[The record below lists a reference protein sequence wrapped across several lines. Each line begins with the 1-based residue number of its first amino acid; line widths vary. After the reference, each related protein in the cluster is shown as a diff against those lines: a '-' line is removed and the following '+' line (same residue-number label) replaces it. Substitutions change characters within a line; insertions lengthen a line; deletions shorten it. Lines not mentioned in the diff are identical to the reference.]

1 MCDVMPTISEDSI
14 SQRSSQFGDEANFEQ
29 LMVSMLDERDKLVES
44 LKNEQEKTSELEQT
58 VKGLEKERDSL
69 NRQLNSNLPQEFAT
83 LTKELNQAREHVLEK
98 DEEITELKAER
109 NNTRL
114 LLEHLECLVSRHER
128 SLRMTVVKRQ
138 AASQSGV
145 SSEVEVLKALKSL
158 FEHHK
163 ALDEK
168 VRERLRVALEKNSA
182 LEEELDGTREELNN
196 HKAGKISKANSKD
209 GNDADNDN
217 STDDNKTGGKKPVN
231 GTLDPE
237 VLELRRQIEKLST
250 EQGSAHRSLSDARS
264 KCNDYE
270 DQMMQINKEMHAAQE
285 WAKSLENELKEN
297 VAQKE
302 DQEERIATLEKRYLN
317 SQREA
322 TTLRDLTDKLEQEL
336 KNKEDQSHMA
346 SEKIKLVTEKLDMSE
361 QKLLEFASMPDIED
375 QLKDRM
381 EALQQA
387 QERQGTAEDRVQRL
401 ESQLEEKSGDN
412 IKLSQ
417 RLKMNEEHNQRLSAT
432 VDKLL
437 SESNERLQV
446 HLKERMHSLEEKN
459 HLSNELERCKKKVEE
474 ATESKADLQ
483 KETQKLRLEIEN
495 VRRQLLQQEISFNIQ
510 QTEALTRNL
519 SPRSGNNDVDGNS
532 GTLTRRNANKKAT
545 NAPPDAAMWNYDY
558 DPGDPQGH
566 QAHNED
572 NESVLTD
579 MMSPSGHADAQTLA
593 CMLQEQLDAINNEI
607 RYVFKFFS

>member
-217 STDDNKTGGKKPVN
+217 STDDNKTGGKKTSQWN
-231 GTLDPE
+231 
-237 VLELRRQIEKLST
+237 LRSR
-250 EQGSAHRSLSDARS
+250 SA
-264 KCNDYE
+264 
-270 DQMMQINKEMHAAQE
+270 
-285 WAKSLENELKEN
+285 
-297 VAQKE
+297 
-302 DQEERIATLEKRYLN
+302 
-317 SQREA
+317 
-322 TTLRDLTDKLEQEL
+322 
-336 KNKEDQSHMA
+336 
-346 SEKIKLVTEKLDMSE
+346 
-361 QKLLEFASMPDIED
+361 
-375 QLKDRM
+375 
-381 EALQQA
+381 
-387 QERQGTAEDRVQRL
+387 
-401 ESQLEEKSGDN
+401 
-412 IKLSQ
+412 
-417 RLKMNEEHNQRLSAT
+417 
-432 VDKLL
+432 
-437 SESNERLQV
+437 
-446 HLKERMHSLEEKN
+446 
-459 HLSNELERCKKKVEE
+459 
-474 ATESKADLQ
+474 
-483 KETQKLRLEIEN
+483 
-495 VRRQLLQQEISFNIQ
+495 
-510 QTEALTRNL
+510 
-519 SPRSGNNDVDGNS
+519 
-532 GTLTRRNANKKAT
+532 
-545 NAPPDAAMWNYDY
+545 
-558 DPGDPQGH
+558 
-566 QAHNED
+566 
-572 NESVLTD
+572 
-579 MMSPSGHADAQTLA
+579 
-593 CMLQEQLDAINNEI
+593 
-607 RYVFKFFS
+607 